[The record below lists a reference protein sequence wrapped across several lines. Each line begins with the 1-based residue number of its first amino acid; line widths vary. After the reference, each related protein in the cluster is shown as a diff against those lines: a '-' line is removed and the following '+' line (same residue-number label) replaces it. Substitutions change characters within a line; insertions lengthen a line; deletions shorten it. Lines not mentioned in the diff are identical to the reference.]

1 MVSGRGISDMPP
13 GPSMQLQN
21 GQLDPD
27 GEHPA
32 KNRSVS
38 QNFASFKRSLQLYH
52 SVTLQRNKF

>member
-1 MVSGRGISDMPP
+1 MVSGRGISDMLP

-27 GEHPA
+27 EEHPA
-32 KNRSVS
+32 KNRIAQ

-52 SVTLQRNKF
+52 SVALQRNKS